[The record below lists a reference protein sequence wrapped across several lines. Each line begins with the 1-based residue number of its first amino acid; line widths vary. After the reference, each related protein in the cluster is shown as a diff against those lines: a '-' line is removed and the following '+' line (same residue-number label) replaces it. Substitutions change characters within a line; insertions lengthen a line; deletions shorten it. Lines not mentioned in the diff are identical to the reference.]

1 MCGIRDRDRSMTN
14 SLTIEPPKKEQA
26 GQSQV
31 EVASGLTVQTS
42 AATKFDWI
50 PSIDGLRAVA
60 VLAVLVHHA
69 NGAYITNFALG
80 NVGVAIFFSISG
92 FLAYLVLSRDERRL
106 GKVDYNYFLVRRVLR
121 IWPAYLVTILF
132 VCFFAKTAGTT
143 SQQIGLFT
151 FTLNFQMQE
160 HRWPLPG
167 LEALWSISVEEQ
179 FYLLAPVMYSLLR
192 SRYAAI
198 FVVVVIVAANA
209 VRATYVA
216 TSADMLPN
224 GGLYYATYAYVDTFV
239 IGAVVAKAFTEAE
252 IAGRLLKSIAF
263 TSAVVLFAVVLR
275 LWGTSAFPPYQS
287 YAAIPYA
294 LIPFAGGLL
303 LISALPASIG
313 VGKVLSSAVMRWI
326 GKLSYS
332 LYLVHIFVL
341 NKVQA
346 LNSPEL
352 PQLIVYNAAFFLGVG
367 CLALVL
373 HFAVERPFLALKDH
387 LGVERLG
394 RQAWI
399 PLLIWSAVIAGTGY
413 IATVSQ

>member
-1 MCGIRDRDRSMTN
+1 MSG
-14 SLTIEPPKKEQA
+14 SLAIEPPRKEQA
-26 GQSQV
+26 GQCQV
-31 EVASGLTVQTS
+31 EGGSGLQTF

-69 NGAYITNFALG
+69 NGAYISNFALG

-92 FLAYLVLSRDERRL
+92 FLAYLVLSRDERKL
-106 GKVDYNYFLVRRVLR
+106 GKIDYNYFLVRRVLR

-132 VCFFAKTAGTT
+132 VCLLAQTAGTT
-143 SQQIGLFT
+143 SQQIGLLT

-179 FYLLAPVMYSLLR
+179 FYLLAPVMYLLLR
-192 SRYAAI
+192 SRYAVI
-198 FVVVVIVAANA
+198 FVLIVIAAANV

-216 TSADMLPN
+216 ASTDVSPN

-239 IGAVVAKAFTEAE
+239 IGAVVAKAFIEAE
-252 IAGRLLKSIAF
+252 VTGRLLKSMAF
-263 TSAVVLFAVVLR
+263 AAAIVLFAVVLR
-275 LWGTSAFPPYQS
+275 LWGTSAFPPYPS

-294 LIPFAGGLL
+294 LIPFGGGLL
-303 LISALPASIG
+303 LISALPSSTG
-313 VGKVLSSAVMRWI
+313 VGKVLSSGVMRWI

-332 LYLVHIFVL
+332 LYLVHLFVL
-341 NKVQA
+341 NQVQA
-346 LNSPEL
+346 LNSPDL
-352 PQLIVYNAAFFLGVG
+352 RQVVVYNVAFFLGVG
-367 CLALVL
+367 CFALAL
-373 HFAVERPFLALKDH
+373 HYAIERPFLALKDR
-387 LGVERLG
+387 LGVERLR

-399 PLLIWSAVIAGTGY
+399 PLLIWSAIITGTGY
-413 IATVSQ
+413 IAVVSP